1 MLVFIQVA
9 IGKKAPKH
17 NNHPKVQLHRQDNW
31 KVAHEFMKSAGIN
44 VKGIEP
50 AGIYVHVCTKLIL
63 CAPLQCMKVRRL
75 YVAYYYISI

>member
-1 MLVFIQVA
+1 MHVCIQVA

-17 NNHPKVQLHRQDNW
+17 NHYPKVQLHRQDNW

-50 AGIYVHVCTKLIL
+50 AGK
-63 CAPLQCMKVRRL
+63 
-75 YVAYYYISI
+75 YISPMKISVVVLMCPDREN